1 MFILILTPF
10 SREVVIDLSPL
21 FPSFFIRKGL
31 FTYEC
36 NHVHVTNAVNS
47 ALQFTLG
54 SEKALLC
61 FKRIPALSPVLEWM
75 HVLHALSLP
84 LFLCIVLGYRSRLD
98 C

>member
-10 SREVVIDLSPL
+10 SREVIIDLSPL

-61 FKRIPALSPVLEWM
+61 FKRIPALSRVLE
-75 HVLHALSLP
+75 
-84 LFLCIVLGYRSRLD
+84 
-98 C
+98 